1 MAEVNR
7 GDFFQSSTYFILFRK
22 ELDICANKNKINF
35 QKMME
40 RDNRWLVRDL
50 LKSLLRLI

>member
-35 QKMME
+35 KKMME
-40 RDNRWLVRDL
+40 RETDD
-50 LKSLLRLI
+50 

>member
-22 ELDICANKNKINF
+22 ELDICANKNRKINF
-35 QKMME
+35 KKIME
-40 RDNRWLVRDL
+40 RETDD
-50 LKSLLRLI
+50 